1 MVDIGNQI
9 AYISACKQMENAKEV
24 ADLFI
29 NPPIHTFKVLDF
41 DRFDELKQLGV
52 EYGRTVILP
61 WFDEFMKTEKGDTF
75 KWLDRKNRSGAKTST
90 A

>member
-9 AYISACKQMENAKEV
+9 AYISACKQMESAKEV

-29 NPPIHTFKVLDF
+29 NPPIHAFKALDF

-52 EYGRTVILP
+52 EHGKLVILP
-61 WFDEFMKTEKGDTF
+61 WFDEFLKTEKGEMF
-75 KWLDRKNRSGAKTST
+75 KWLDRKNRGIVKKPS
-90 A
+90 